1 MSLTLIFVIGTS
13 IISIYAWQNQDLTRK
28 WIFNPYS
35 VNKYGQYYRFITS
48 GFLHGSWLHLIF
60 NMLVLWMFGEQVEAI
75 FSAIY
80 GPVIGKVIFG
90 ALYLIGIIV
99 SDIPTF
105 FKHRHAAYYN
115 ALGASGGVSSILF
128 SSILFNPNQ
137 ELCLYGLLCLPGII
151 WGVIYIIYSFY
162 MGRQQ
167 SDNINHDAH
176 LYGGLFGIVFT
187 IIAFPSVIPHFI
199 EQLMQLKLFQAN

>member
-1 MSLTLIFVIGTS
+1 MSLTTILVIITS
-13 IISIYAWQNQDLTRK
+13 AISIYAWQNQELTSK

-35 VNKYGQYYRFITS
+35 VNKYKQYHRFITS
-48 GFLHGSWLHLIF
+48 GFLHGSWIHLIF
-60 NMLVLWMFGEQVEAI
+60 NMLVLWMFGTQVESI

-80 GPVIGKVIFG
+80 GPTIGKVIFG
-90 ALYLIGIIV
+90 ALYILGIVV

-115 ALGASGGVSSILF
+115 ALGASGGVSSVLF

-137 ELCLYGLLCLPGII
+137 ELCLYALICLPGIV
-151 WGVIYIIYSFY
+151 WGIAYIVYSYY
-162 MGRQQ
+162 MGKQQ

-176 LYGGLFGIVFT
+176 FFGGLFGIGFT
-187 IIAFPSVIPHFI
+187 ILVFPDVIPIFI
-199 EQLMQLKLFQAN
+199 EQLAEFKLF

>member
-1 MSLTLIFVIGTS
+1 MSLTTILVIITS
-13 IISIYAWQNQDLTRK
+13 IISIYAWQNQSLTSK

-35 VNKYGQYYRFITS
+35 VNKYGQYHRFITS
-48 GFLHGSWLHLIF
+48 GFLHGSWIHLIF
-60 NMLVLWMFGEQVEAI
+60 NMLVLWMFGAQVESI

-80 GPVIGKVIFG
+80 GPIIGKVIFG
-90 ALYLIGIIV
+90 ALYLLGIVV

-115 ALGASGGVSSILF
+115 ALGASGGVSSVLF

-137 ELCLYGLLCLPGII
+137 ELCLYALICLPGIV
-151 WGVIYIIYSFY
+151 WGIAYIVYSYY
-162 MGRQQ
+162 MGKQQ

-176 LYGGLFGIVFT
+176 LFGGLFGIVFT
-187 IIAFPSVIPHFI
+187 ILVFPDVIPIFI
-199 EQLMQLKLFQAN
+199 EQLADFQLF